1 MKQRTISLTCA
12 VQGRR
17 RNELPQPR
25 VRGNRPRLVH
35 DDYGFG
41 EPGDPRFK
49 QLGFSDLVGVVK
61 LPMSALQGAPKE
73 ILAHEVKKLFEIED
87 KLCLETAEKLLEN
100 VNFTGQ
106 EKTPC

>member
-1 MKQRTISLTCA
+1 
-12 VQGRR
+12 
-17 RNELPQPR
+17 
-25 VRGNRPRLVH
+25 
-35 DDYGFG
+35 
-41 EPGDPRFK
+41 
-49 QLGFSDLVGVVK
+49 
-61 LPMSALQGAPKE
+61 MSALQGAPKE